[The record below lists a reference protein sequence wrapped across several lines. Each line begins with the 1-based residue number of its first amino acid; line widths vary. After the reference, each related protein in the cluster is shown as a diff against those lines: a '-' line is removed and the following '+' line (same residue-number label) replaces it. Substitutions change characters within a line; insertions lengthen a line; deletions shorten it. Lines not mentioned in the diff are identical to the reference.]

1 MIGRTGTESSKIK
14 SLFKKCKQNPGGW
27 HPPTLYAQG
36 LRLYFQHIKFVLLC
50 CIAAPKIFPIAYSL
64 VKPFL
69 NEVTRSKVKILGG
82 MTLDCSLVVCLK
94 CKSGYKR
101 HIKPVSRKN
110 AHTFEILFLWSTG
123 DWKTEILEYIDEDNL
138 PKYYGGKCQDA
149 NGDPL
154 CRSMVCIFIFTSIL
168 KDIYLVIYLL
178 IVFLSTKIHVTYFK
192 KINKNCFRH
201 LFILFVNMQDLL
213 WW

>member
-1 MIGRTGTESSKIK
+1 MLRGLGQWRNSWHNKISAKGTESSKIK
-14 SLFKKCKQNPGGW
+14 SLFKKCKQNPGEW

-110 AHTFEILFLWSTG
+110 AHTFLRYCFCGLQEIGKQRFWNILMKTTCQSTMEASVKMLMETHCA
-123 DWKTEILEYIDEDNL
+123 DQWYVYL
-138 PKYYGGKCQDA
+138 
-149 NGDPL
+149 
-154 CRSMVCIFIFTSIL
+154 SSIL

-178 IVFLSTKIHVTYFK
+178 IVFLSTRIHVTYFK
-192 KINKNCFRH
+192 KINKNC
-201 LFILFVNMQDLL
+201 
-213 WW
+213 